1 MYAVNG
7 MELRVK
13 MSNVF
18 EFVAESRSQSGTTA
32 ANSVRRQGKVPA
44 VIYGGH
50 KDPQMLVLSHNEVVK
65 HLNHEAVYSHLLDI
79 NVDGKVEKAVLKG
92 VQRHP
97 AKFQILHLDFMRI
110 SESELVKIHVPLHF
124 INEATSVGGKKGGVA
139 THSLVDVEVSC
150 LPSALPEYIEVNLA
164 TLDVGHT
171 IHLSDLVLPAG
182 VSIVALAQG
191 MEHDLPVVSM
201 SATRAARE
209 ER

>member
-1 MYAVNG
+1 MG
-7 MELRVK
+7 LRVK

-18 EFVAESRSQSGTTA
+18 EFVAESRGKSGTVA
-32 ANSVRRQGKVPA
+32 ARSVRRQGKVPA

-50 KDPQMLVLSHNEVVK
+50 QEPQMLVLSHNEVVK

-79 NVDGKVEKAVLKG
+79 NVDGKVEKAILKG

-110 SESELVKIHVPLHF
+110 SESELVKMHVPLHF
-124 INEATSVGGKKGGVA
+124 INESTSVGTKKGGVA

-150 LPSALPEYIEVNLA
+150 LPSSIPEFIEVNMA
-164 TLDVGHT
+164 SLDVGHT

-191 MEHDLPVVSM
+191 AEHDLPVVSM
-201 SATRAARE
+201 SPARATKE
-209 ER
+209 E